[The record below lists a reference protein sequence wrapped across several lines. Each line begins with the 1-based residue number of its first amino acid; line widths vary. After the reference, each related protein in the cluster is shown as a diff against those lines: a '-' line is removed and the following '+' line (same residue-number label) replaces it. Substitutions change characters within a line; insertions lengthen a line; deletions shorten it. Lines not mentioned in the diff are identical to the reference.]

1 MGIVQVAMLTL
12 AGIIFL
18 AGLVVVVMVMVWAL
32 MGTPRQ
38 IFCRHGQWEP
48 RGFSYIK
55 CGKCGRSQYS
65 PEKCSAMNSAF
76 LSMMVDKGHWGKEAT
91 RAKALQHGIPFTE

>member
-1 MGIVQVAMLTL
+1 MLREIILVAGLLLGGTGMLIALWGIVSS
-12 AGIIFL
+12 
-18 AGLVVVVMVMVWAL
+18 L

-55 CGKCGRSQYS
+55 CGKCGLSKYN
-65 PEKCSAMNSAF
+65 PTECSKMHSAF
-76 LSMMVDKGHWGKEAT
+76 LSMMVKRGYWGEEET
-91 RAKALQHGIPFTE
+91 RVKALQHGIPFTEQL